1 MSHAIANLFDD
12 TYHGRPCRRFTELIE
27 AEPLQGLMQIVKV
40 LRSQCFNPCEHE
52 RQAYIHRR
60 MDNICTVLA
69 SDDE

>member
-1 MSHAIANLFDD
+1 
-12 TYHGRPCRRFTELIE
+12 
-27 AEPLQGLMQIVKV
+27 LMQIVKV